1 MIGAVHDQEV
11 ADLAVKVLKVRILP
25 PYWQQGS

>member
-11 ADLAVKVLKVRILP
+11 VDLAARILKVRILP
-25 PYWQQGS
+25 PYWQAS

>member
-11 ADLAVKVLKVRILP
+11 VDLAAKILKVRILP
-25 PYWQQGS
+25 PYWQPAA

>member
-11 ADLAVKVLKVRILP
+11 ADLAARVLKVKILP
-25 PYWQQGS
+25 PYWQAR